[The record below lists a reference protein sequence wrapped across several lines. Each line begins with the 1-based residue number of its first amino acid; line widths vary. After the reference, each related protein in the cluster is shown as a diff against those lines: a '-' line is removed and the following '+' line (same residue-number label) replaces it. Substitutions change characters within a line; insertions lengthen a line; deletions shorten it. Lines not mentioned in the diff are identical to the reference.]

1 METSMILTFSI
12 GITILVVIIFILLYK
27 LKKNQKNKVIFSD
40 RNNKLTIPSTSS
52 SLELGKENQTNLD
65 NVTSFEVVKD
75 DEKIV
80 FNKINID
87 EIKSHN
93 YKYKEIK
100 TDRTSTALSSGI
112 AAGVQIAAI
121 SALNPNGL
129 FSATVTPQ
137 LLNSFSNGTF
147 GTMIHGSKGI
157 ISHAGFLPISATVFA
172 PIAIMQLMSMITGQ
186 YYLNGITK
194 QLNSINKKIDKLITF
209 HNTEKGAKLEFAQ
222 SVLKSLYEINYPNI
236 EYLTQLKSIEFEIGA
251 IHTEYLNYLENIDTL
266 SIVNTKANL
275 FAVKDM
281 QELCKRE
288 EDSGFSLNISMVV
301 ISDEILHLIQ
311 IIELILNIRINSNEG
326 GRSKQINE
334 LYEKISNWQNNDFYS
349 YQKANQTVNNYF
361 NLIIARAEKIKESA
375 IFYKKDREIDIKKIE
390 QKKSEIINNIIQEVW
405 VYEIKNKLV
414 EQMTTP
420 IEILYSIDEKNKE
433 NNKFFIKQ

>member
-1 METSMILTFSI
+1 MILTFSI

-52 SLELGKENQTNLD
+52 SLELGEKNQTNLN

-75 DEKIV
+75 NEKII

-87 EIKSHN
+87 EIKKHN

-100 TDRTSTALSSGI
+100 MDKTSTVLSSGI

-121 SALNPNGL
+121 SALHPNGL

-137 LLNSFSNGTF
+137 LLTIFSNGTF
-147 GTMIHGSKGI
+147 STMIHGSKGI
-157 ISHAGFLPISATVFA
+157 ISHAGFLPISTTVFA
-172 PIAIMQLMSMITGQ
+172 PIAIIQLMSMITGQ

-194 QLNSINKKIDKLITF
+194 QLNSIDKKIDKLITF
-209 HNTEKGAKLEFAQ
+209 HNTEKEAKLEFAQ
-222 SVLKSLYEINYPNI
+222 SVLKSLYEINYPNL
-236 EYLTQLKSIEFEIGA
+236 EHLTQLKNIEFEIGA

-266 SIVNTKANL
+266 SIVKTKANL
-275 FAVKDM
+275 FAVRDM

-301 ISDEILHLIQ
+301 TSDEILHLIQ
-311 IIELILNIRINSNEG
+311 IIELVLNIRINSNEG

-334 LYEKISNWQNNDFYS
+334 LYEKISIWQNNDFYS
-349 YQKANQTVNNYF
+349 YQKANQTINNYF
-361 NLIIARAEKIKESA
+361 NPIIARAEKIKESA
-375 IFYKKDREIDIKKIE
+375 ILYKRDREIDIKKIE

-414 EQMTTP
+414 EQMTAP
-420 IEILYSIDEKNKE
+420 MEILYSIDENNQE
-433 NNKFFIKQ
+433 NNRYFIKQ